1 MLFKNGRQDAW
12 VGRECLKVLT
22 QPGHAYVRSSG
33 HERLR
38 QGSVMVVLSPAW
50 WNGTLWEEMHRTRER
65 DPSQQDISVRACADE
80 SSLGEES
87 GDEVQPMGQGQR
99 QARGKWV
106 SGAQTEGRRGQH
118 ALQAA

>member
-1 MLFKNGRQDAW
+1 MG
-12 VGRECLKVLT
+12 GEVLT

-80 SSLGEES
+80 SSLG
-87 GDEVQPMGQGQR
+87 GGV
-99 QARGKWV
+99 RGWG
-106 SGAQTEGRRGQH
+106 SAHGAGAEAG
-118 ALQAA
+118 